1 MGTTIELMPHV
12 DLEGGGGGGATSE
25 EEEEEEEL
33 GRECRICH
41 MSLVSCSSPAGS
53 VSRVGIELG
62 CCCKD
67 DLAAAHKHCAE
78 TWFKIK
84 GDKICEICNSTA
96 QNVVGPDD
104 DMEGGEAEHGGIER
118 SNLAAGSSDNSSNN
132 SGGARESWSW
142 LNGHRFLNFI
152 LACFVFAF
160 VISWLFH
167 FNLPS

>member
-1 MGTTIELMPHV
+1 MGTTIELMPHA
-12 DLEGGGGGGATSE
+12 DLEEGGGGGGGATS
-25 EEEEEEEL
+25 EEEEEEL

-67 DLAAAHKHCAE
+67 DLAAAHRHCAE

-84 GDKICEICNSTA
+84 GNKICEICNSTA

-104 DMEGGEAEHGGIER
+104 ITEGREAEHGGTD
-118 SNLAAGSSDNSSNN
+118 SNLAGSSDNSSN

>member
-1 MGTTIELMPHV
+1 MGTSTIELMPHV
-12 DLEGGGGGGATSE
+12 DLEGGVGGATS
-25 EEEEEEEL
+25 EEEEEEL

-53 VSRVGIELG
+53 VSRAGIELG

-84 GDKICEICNSTA
+84 GNKICEICNSTA

-104 DMEGGEAEHGGIER
+104 ITEGREAEHGGID
-118 SNLAAGSSDNSSNN
+118 SNLAGSSDNSSN